1 MLPKNRSDLDGGE
14 SPLKQLREAVGLTQ
28 EELARRIGVSTK
40 TISNWERGA
49 YPATFID
56 VNLPTVAIRVPS
68 FLPLIRGGLGWGQ
81 TNTDN

>member
-1 MLPKNRSDLDGGE
+1 MPTKNRSDLDGGE

-49 YPATFID
+49 YPATFNVPQIKALCRELRCSLED
-56 VNLPTVAIRVPS
+56 LP
-68 FLPLIRGGLGWGQ
+68 
-81 TNTDN
+81 DNFGPGRSHDQA

>member
-1 MLPKNRSDLDGGE
+1 MPNKNRLDVDGGE

-49 YPATFID
+49 YPATFNVPQIKALCRELRCSLED
-56 VNLPTVAIRVPS
+56 LP
-68 FLPLIRGGLGWGQ
+68 
-81 TNTDN
+81 DNFGPARSPDQG